1 MISNRE
7 VAAKGKHQC
16 QVCDQRF
23 KTKKQLAN
31 HKNRKHTSYERIY
44 ANVVKKGLK
53 CRFCG
58 RPQMSRAH
66 KRNCEKRCA
75 PRCQLKDKG
84 DIFSDLT
91 SRTSWEEEQQP
102 KPPRKTPL
110 QKIQEAHQHR
120 QEKMKDRISN
130 LPFTRKLRRD
140 ATEALKNQEAKKKR
154 QRKLEENK
162 PMQKKK
168 WDAIKA

>member
-1 MISNRE
+1 
-7 VAAKGKHQC
+7 
-16 QVCDQRF
+16 
-23 KTKKQLAN
+23 
-31 HKNRKHTSYERIY
+31 
-44 ANVVKKGLK
+44 
-53 CRFCG
+53 
-58 RPQMSRAH
+58 MSRAH
-66 KRNCEKRCA
+66 KRNCEKQCA

-120 QEKMKDRISN
+120 QEKMKDGISN

-140 ATEALKNQEAKKKR
+140 ATAALKNREAARKR
-154 QRKLEENK
+154 QKKLEENA
-162 PMQKKK
+162 PMQKQK
-168 WDAIKA
+168 WDAIRTRKEAKAQAIKAEEENDLKKMAKLCYKEHRDKVMLR